1 MTMYTMYRSVILDYM
16 PQNDEMMNEEKEGTF
31 CLSSIHIQL
40 DVNFQKFAMLI
51 MVQFG
56 DSIPNLNYTIEP
68 TKTVLRREDIF
79 TEPCKHEQFYRA
91 ADEYVVNRYNIE
103 YIK

>member
-1 MTMYTMYRSVILDYM
+1 M

-31 CLSSIHIQL
+31 CPSSIHIQL

-56 DSIPNLNYTIEP
+56 DSIPNLNFTAEQI
-68 TKTVLRREDIF
+68 KSVLRREEIF
-79 TEPCKHEQFYRA
+79 TEPYKHEQFYRA
-91 ADEYVVNRYNIE
+91 ADVYVVNRYNIE